1 MIAGYV
7 RADEEIT
14 DAALRRAKEELGIG
28 ILHRDLSVVGVM
40 YRRSGDGRVS
50 FFLAAPTWIGDIASA
65 RPDGCDDTSWHSP
78 DDLPKNTI
86 PYVRRALRNY
96 QNGTFYEALGWEAL
110 PQQNWEIGEDS

>member
-50 FFLAAPTWIGDIASA
+50 FFLAASTWIGDIASA
-65 RPDGCDDTSWHSP
+65 QPDTCDDVSWHSL
-78 DDLPKNTI
+78 DDVPTNTV
-86 PYVRRALRNY
+86 PYVRQALKNY
-96 QNGTFYEALGWEAL
+96 SQGTLYEALGWEVL
-110 PQQNWEIGEDS
+110 R